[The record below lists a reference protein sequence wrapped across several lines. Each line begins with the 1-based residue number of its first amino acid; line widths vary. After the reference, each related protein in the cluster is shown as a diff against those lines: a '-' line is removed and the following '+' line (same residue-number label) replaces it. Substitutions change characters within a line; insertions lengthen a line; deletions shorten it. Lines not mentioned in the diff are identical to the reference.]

1 MLVVIACAVLYKC
14 MSDEHYAVVAITL
27 VVVVVG
33 RIRGMIEIEGSRGG
47 ERLRTE
53 GPSQLAP
60 MPCASAGGA
69 RLVSE

>member
-47 ERLRTE
+47 ERFENGRALPTR
-53 GPSQLAP
+53 SHAL
-60 MPCASAGGA
+60 CVCRGGQIG
-69 RLVSE
+69 E